1 MDNSKW
7 VDLIELSKILDIN
20 SETLRRNCVSKKY
33 VSRFTKKGKY
43 KFYEIELSSLPISYQ
58 KIYNKFYDI
67 KINDLQLVDK
77 DLNAYSDAPNWAKR
91 QADKYLELLSL
102 TENMSHTQIKN
113 FIEDWNIKNPDKPTS
128 YTSLYYAKISYEKEG
143 VAGLLSKWGKGSNRS
158 DIPEEYLEYY
168 KSLYLREGGPSSFF
182 CWTATLGYAK
192 EKENI
197 DVTTF
202 PSYKT
207 FERRLKSL
215 VPEQAIY
222 MARRG
227 ASAWNRKYASY
238 IPRDYSNLKAGS
250 CWVSDHAQIDVAV
263 DFNGTVCFPW
273 VTVFRDVKTS
283 KWLGWF
289 LHPEAPNSDH
299 IFQAFYYGVC
309 NFGIPEDIYLDN
321 GKDYRC
327 KDFAGGRDQSIK
339 VKHFAQ
345 RENSLMKNIGVNV
358 HFALPYNAQTK
369 PVERDFLKIK
379 TFLSKGFV
387 GYRGGKI
394 TERPEKLKEEI
405 KNNKIMQFDAFK
417 TLFDDFIE
425 NFLNKKS
432 SNGKA
437 LQGKCPDELWAE
449 EFAVKKVIA
458 KDSLKLF
465 CMRTSKNVS
474 IGRNGIYDSQL
485 ELTYWDEWMIC
496 EKGRK
501 VFMRRDINAY
511 QEAWVFDA
519 KTEEYLGKANVYHA
533 VSFLAKTNI
542 EKAEYKKAIERKNKE
557 KKMIRSYIKA
567 KYSPSNED
575 IVQNLKN
582 SLSGEVFVS
591 NPKIT
596 EISNTKFDEI
606 ALAEKKSNKKENISN
621 QNTAL
626 QEELPKIYLTESEKR
641 RDLARRAAM

>member
-1 MDNSKW
+1 MINSEW
-7 VDLIELSKILDIN
+7 VDLIELANILELN
-20 SETLRRNCVSKKY
+20 AETLRRKCVSNEF
-33 VSRFTKKGKY
+33 VSRFHKNGRFKV
-43 KFYEIELSSLPISYQ
+43 YEIRLNSLPPEYLNI
-58 KIYNKFYDI
+58 IENKTV
-67 KINDLQLVDK
+67 KKEQDLQLINNNSETYA
-77 DLNAYSDAPNWAKR
+77 NAPAWSKK
-91 QADKYLELLSL
+91 QADKYLEVFTL
-102 TENMSHTQIKN
+102 TEGMNYRQVKAFLQEWNKN
-113 FIEDWNIKNPDKPTS
+113 NSEKRVS
-128 YTSLYYAKISYEKEG
+128 YSSYYKAKIKYEKCG
-143 VAGLLSKWGKGSNRS
+143 INGLLSHRGQGSSAALIS
-158 DIPEEYLEYY
+158 DDYLEYY

-227 ASAWNRKYASY
+227 TSAWNRKYASY

-289 LHPEAPNSDH
+289 LHSEAPNSDH

-309 NFGIPEDIYLDN
+309 SFGIPEDIYLDN

-394 TERPEKLKEEI
+394 TERPEKLKDEI

-449 EFAVKKVIA
+449 EFTVKKVIA
-458 KDSLKLF
+458 RDSLKLF

-485 ELTYWDEWMIC
+485 QITYWDEWMIT

-501 VFMRRDINAY
+501 VFIRRDVNAF

-519 KTEEYLGKANVYHA
+519 KTEEYIGKANVNQA
-533 VSFLAKTNI
+533 VSFLAKTNV

-557 KKMIRSYIKA
+557 KKILKSYVKT
-567 KYSPSNED
+567 KYNPSNED

-582 SLSGEVFVS
+582 SLPNEEFIS
-591 NPKIT
+591 NPKVS

-606 ALAEKKSNKKENISN
+606 ILAEKKTNNNVSNSV
-621 QNTAL
+621 TPL
-626 QEELPKIYLTESEKR
+626 QEVKTKLYMTASEKR
-641 RDLARRAAM
+641 RELARKAM

>member
-1 MDNSKW
+1 MFSIKRVFSPEYLNVIENKN
-7 VDLIELSKILDIN
+7 VKKEQDLQLINNN
-20 SETLRRNCVSKKY
+20 SETYANAPAW
-33 VSRFTKKGKY
+33 SRK
-43 KFYEIELSSLPISYQ
+43 
-58 KIYNKFYDI
+58 
-67 KINDLQLVDK
+67 
-77 DLNAYSDAPNWAKR
+77 
-91 QADKYLELLSL
+91 QADKYLEVFTL
-102 TENMSHTQIKN
+102 TEGMDYRQVKAFLQEWNKN
-113 FIEDWNIKNPDKPTS
+113 NSEKRVS
-128 YTSLYYAKISYEKEG
+128 YSSYYKAKIKYEKCG
-143 VAGLLSKWGKGSNRS
+143 INGLLSHRGQGSSAALIAN
-158 DIPEEYLEYY
+158 DYLEYY

-227 ASAWNRKYASY
+227 TSAWNRKYASY

-309 NFGIPEDIYLDN
+309 SFGIPEDIYLDN